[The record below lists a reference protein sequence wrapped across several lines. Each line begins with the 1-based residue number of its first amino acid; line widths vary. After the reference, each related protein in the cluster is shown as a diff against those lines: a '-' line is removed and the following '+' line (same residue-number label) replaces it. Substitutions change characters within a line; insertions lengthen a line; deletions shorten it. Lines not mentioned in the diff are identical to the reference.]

1 MTKPTQM
8 EKLEEIVRA
17 LERFHSSH
25 PVDHNFDRALTLARE
40 LRDNAVERW
49 MDREDVEDADGP
61 YWWIFDNPETTERA
75 THDPDPLRVLLI
87 TDPNP

>member
-1 MTKPTQM
+1 MSPM
-8 EKLEEIVRA
+8 EKLEEIYRLLDASTSRDSEHCQCHVC
-17 LERFHSSH
+17 
-25 PVDHNFDRALTLARE
+25 RALTLARE

-49 MDREDVEDADGP
+49 MDREDVEDAEGP